1 MSSNRLMYDECAS
14 ANHTND
20 NKNQLSWIVDNNRFE
35 NTNNCM
41 IDLGVH
47 SGNTSINNSIADRV
61 DIESK
66 LRGNGNYDSKCKGM
80 NKIEDIDNK
89 LPSCNFY
96 NGSLKPANVDT
107 SNVVSDQRC
116 NNNLD
121 FGN

>member
-14 ANHTND
+14 LNHTKD

-41 IDLGVH
+41 IDLGTNG
-47 SGNTSINNSIADRV
+47 GNTTVNNTIADRV

-80 NKIEDIDNK
+80 TKIEDVNNT

-107 SNVVSDQRC
+107 NKVTSERC
-116 NNNLD
+116 NNHVL
-121 FGN
+121 

>member
-14 ANHTND
+14 LNHTKD

-35 NTNNCM
+35 NTTNCM
-41 IDLGVH
+41 IDLGVNG
-47 SGNTSINNSIADRV
+47 GNTSLNNSIADRV

-80 NKIEDIDNK
+80 SKIEDSANV

-96 NGSLKPANVDT
+96 NGTLKPANVDA
-107 SNVVSDQRC
+107 NVVSSERC
-116 NNNLD
+116 NNNIMD
-121 FGN
+121 